1 MSEKEKQQYDEEDS
15 VKYIQNFLPQELK
28 ERFSNDDILY
38 LLDLVNDF
46 YDTKGDVEPTEEEYD
61 AYDEEMIQYII
72 KNAKED
78 GVGVYTAEEIAL
90 ILDGEVEY
98 CDSIDIFE

>member
-46 YDTKGDVEPTEEEYD
+46 YDTKGDVEPTDEEYEQ
-61 AYDEEMIQYII
+61 YDEEMIQYII
-72 KNAKED
+72 KNAKDD
-78 GVGVYTAEEIAL
+78 GVGVYTAEEIAF

-98 CDSIDIFE
+98 CDSIAIFE